1 MNELVIC
8 SIAPF
13 ERHWERSY
21 GTYRIPPGSK
31 EKPSVLV
38 VGDAKDKIIT
48 DLEADPIRYV
58 MVDVKSEDIVNDLVG
73 LEERKEGFF
82 VIEAFDPSE
91 QELQDALTAQLKW
104 YASLVQMGDASWA
117 QHGKHEHIS
126 DAQRRAAKV
135 LGVTRPWNTIITE
148 NISCPGCGEM
158 VPAHVAKCKNCHVII
173 NREAYDKLDFGQTK
187 EDLPTAPPPPSPDP
201 SGSRAQ
207 EKPYEDL
214 SEGKEA

>member
-31 EKPSVLV
+31 AKPSVLV
-38 VGDAKDKIIT
+38 VSDAEDKIIT
-48 DLEADPIRYV
+48 DLEAIPVRFV
-58 MVDVKSEDIVNDLVG
+58 MVDVKSEAIVNDLVG
-73 LEERKEGFF
+73 AEERKEGFF
-82 VIEAFDPSE
+82 VIKADDPTE
-91 QELQDALTAQLKW
+91 KELQDALSAQLKW
-104 YASLVQMGDASWA
+104 YESLVQMGDSSWA

-135 LGVTRPWNTIITE
+135 LGVTRPWNTLITE

-158 VPAHVAKCKNCHVII
+158 VPSHVAKCKNCHVII
-173 NREAYDKLDFGQTK
+173 NREAYDKLDFGQPAAALPVEPLVHPDLSP
-187 EDLPTAPPPPSPDP
+187 ED
-201 SGSRAQ
+201 
-207 EKPYEDL
+207 PYKDL
-214 SEGKEA
+214 SEGNGA